1 MRSELVDQASLIVP
15 DIGLLINAV
24 SQRVRQL
31 SHGRPPQIDKPVGM
45 RNADIAL
52 LEIIQ
57 GKIKIVKH
65 EVIPLVQ

>member
-1 MRSELVDQASLIVP
+1 MRTELVEQASRIIP

-31 SHGRPPQIDKPVGM
+31 SHGRPPQIEKEPGM

-52 LEIIQ
+52 LELIH
-57 GKIKIVKH
+57 GKIKIVQN
-65 EVIPLVQ
+65 EVMLMR